1 MPNCRKNILYTPSQ
15 AKMPCFE
22 QTCCLELTDPGTGYT
37 TKKKVLTTGGAG
49 NDLTV
54 DIIANDDDKLTCVT
68 INTSGKDYQ
77 VGDTIIIDG
86 GNNGSFTVTDNNISI
101 INGNTEGN
109 TEIINLDC
117 CNNCGNGG
125 GDSDSDDDSDSSC
138 YCEDPVRP
146 KKCCKK
152 NPCIDGALPLLT
164 KCGLKYKKQ
173 LQHGITLVNPCQVV
187 YPNHCVELDD
197 DGNIVPHN
205 DGNVKNID
213 NNGNVIDTV
222 VAGKVTVP
230 RQSRQVKS
238 YNKKYSFNDQL
249 LLLKSNAFAKSANT
263 YNCNR
268 WVKERV
274 KNVQTGEYYT
284 KTTCNKPTPCPTNN
298 CF

>member
-1 MPNCRKNILYTPSQ
+1 MPNCRKNILYTPDL
-15 AKMPCFE
+15 AKMPCLARTHCDTCTSYTDGKE
-22 QTCCLELTDPGTGYT
+22 QADFS
-37 TKKKVLTTGGAG
+37 
-49 NDLTV
+49 
-54 DIIANDDDKLTCVT
+54 DDDCPDDKFGIKGQIL
-68 INTSGKDYQ
+68 D
-77 VGDTIIIDG
+77 
-86 GNNGSFTVTDNNISI
+86 GSFDEDK
-101 INGNTEGN
+101 EG
-109 TEIINLDC
+109 IVNLDC
-117 CNNCGNGG
+117 CNNTCNTCNTH
-125 GDSDSDDDSDSSC
+125 DC
-138 YCEDPVRP
+138 CCVDPVRP
-146 KKCCKK
+146 KKCCA

-173 LQHGITLVNPCQVV
+173 LQHGLTLVNPCQVF
-187 YPNHCVELDD
+187 YPNPCVKLDE
-197 DGNIVPHN
+197 DGNIVPHD

-222 VAGKVTVP
+222 VGGKVTVP

-274 KNVQTGEYYT
+274 KNDQTGEYYT
-284 KTTCNKPTPCPTNN
+284 QTTCKKQTPCPTNN